1 MATISRFGAARVRE
15 KPARSHA
22 PARFAQGLI
31 TRDIF
36 RVTKGGIPH
45 F

>member
-1 MATISRFGAARVRE
+1 MATISRFGAARPR
-15 KPARSHA
+15 KARPLSHA
-22 PARFAQGLI
+22 LARFAQGLI
-31 TRDIF
+31 TRDIL